1 MDLGFQIE
9 LGIFIELGFSFGF
22 AIFFISI
29 RFFVVFV
36 VIKVRDWVINRYT
49 DWIEFLI
56 DLSLGYRVLNRLVFV
71 LAGVEMEEELRDM
84 KAHKDYYNM
93 LYSLQMRNKV
103 FLSSAPVDQSR
114 RKSLMKRTHMTT
126 SLGKDILSAKT
137 TRYIVFSVINI
148 LLLRNEFAV
157 WQWLLCFGRMTGCIS
172 GNHGL
177 WVCNKRLRGSK

>member
-1 MDLGFQIE
+1 
-9 LGIFIELGFSFGF
+9 
-22 AIFFISI
+22 
-29 RFFVVFV
+29 
-36 VIKVRDWVINRYT
+36 
-49 DWIEFLI
+49 
-56 DLSLGYRVLNRLVFV
+56 
-71 LAGVEMEEELRDM
+71 MEEELRDM

-126 SLGKDILSAKT
+126 SLGKDTSSAKT
-137 TRYIVFSVINI
+137 T
-148 LLLRNEFAV
+148 
-157 WQWLLCFGRMTGCIS
+157 RMTGCIS